1 MNTFSNWHIYFSG
14 AGFSC
19 AFYIGIVKA
28 LQEKFPNELPI
39 ISADSAGTLVALGY
53 ALGIPWHKIKEIYLI
68 ELRKQAKRGNKVWF
82 GKISDDH
89 DSIVSSIL
97 KKGDFKRIQYND
109 KFRVGI
115 TKPFIKYKIITNWS
129 NEKELREYIHRS
141 MTLPLLVK
149 TRFSMDVDGA
159 FSNDQLYNLTIGT
172 DGSNDISIYQS
183 WYQKIRPPVEN
194 EVQSLIDLGYTTTM
208 KYDFTK
214 KEKKSSISIYTIYNI
229 LLLAFLWFLKIISLF
244 LKMCNVID

>member
-1 MNTFSNWHIYFSG
+1 
-14 AGFSC
+14 
-19 AFYIGIVKA
+19 
-28 LQEKFPNELPI
+28 
-39 ISADSAGTLVALGY
+39 
-53 ALGIPWHKIKEIYLI
+53 
-68 ELRKQAKRGNKVWF
+68 
-82 GKISDDH
+82 
-89 DSIVSSIL
+89 
-97 KKGDFKRIQYND
+97 
-109 KFRVGI
+109 
-115 TKPFIKYKIITNWS
+115 
-129 NEKELREYIHRS
+129 

-159 FSNDQLYNLTIGT
+159 FSNDQSYNLTIGT